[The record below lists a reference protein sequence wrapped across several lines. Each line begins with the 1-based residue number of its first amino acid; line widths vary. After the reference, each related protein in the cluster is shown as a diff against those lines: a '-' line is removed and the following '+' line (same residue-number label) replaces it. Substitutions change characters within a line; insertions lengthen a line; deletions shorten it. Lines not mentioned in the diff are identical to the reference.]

1 MICCRH
7 EWARRS
13 LERRPFLLS
22 AFTNQKDRTTHC
34 VTTHSV
40 DCSRHSRCVPSPL
53 QLYEPS
59 SFCVP
64 PQCRWPCLT
73 LASQTT
79 KARLASCT
87 GPSCRTWYGPSSS
100 RSGRASLA
108 SASSFAGTSG
118 TRRCG
123 EDKYDAWKSVSA
135 VDMRVATSGT
145 TERSRC
151 DKRTGLPESASV
163 VFTVFLLLVLYQD
176 CKFRRIS
183 LPLPSELR
191 QGVPSVGRYGTVP
204 FRVSEYLCRELFPQ
218 FRAMPECVQRH
229 EESRRTS
236 FPIL

>member
-1 MICCRH
+1 MNRPRGSVLCRSRLRFWTHHLSPGVKMTSGWHTWFVGESWMRCCRH
-7 EWARRS
+7 EWTRRS

-163 VFTVFLLLVLYQD
+163 FFTVFLLLG
-176 CKFRRIS
+176 CCTK
-183 LPLPSELR
+183 
-191 QGVPSVGRYGTVP
+191 
-204 FRVSEYLCRELFPQ
+204 
-218 FRAMPECVQRH
+218 
-229 EESRRTS
+229 
-236 FPIL
+236 